1 MLRKWI
7 SSTLAV
13 LLLASTP
20 VFAQHAELTIVDKT
34 KAVEQVLYGTDQTGS
49 LSERLTRLEK
59 DIYGTESKDALMGKA
74 DKLYTYSK
82 ENTLTAPSLITRLNA
97 VEWAI
102 SHDQTAVPAKQKLEQ
117 LEQLLIGAPATGAFD
132 KRITKVTNIA
142 FTESPE
148 ISEVTL
154 FQDTLVKIKMVTPLD
169 TRQNREG
176 DSFAFQASE
185 DVYSNGVLVIAKG
198 AVGAGKVLK
207 VQQAR
212 NFGRDAKLDLS
223 FDTLQAFD
231 GTEVQTFLGDKAK
244 EETKSLA
251 KAAGAT
257 VAGLIVLGPVG
268 VVGGAFIHGKD
279 VTIPAGAELY
289 IQTKTEASVYG
300 LKVK

>member
-7 SSTLAV
+7 SGTLAV
-13 LLLASTP
+13 LVLAATP
-20 VFAQHAELTIVDKT
+20 VFAQTAELTIVDKT
-34 KAVEQVLYGTDQTGS
+34 KAVEQVLYGADQTGS

-59 DIYGTESKDALMGKA
+59 DIYGSESKEALMGKA

-82 ENTLTAPSLITRLNA
+82 ENTLTSPSLITRLNA

-102 SHDQTAVPAKQKLEQ
+102 SHNQTAVPAKQKLEQ
-117 LEQLLIGAPATGAFD
+117 LEQLLIGAPAIGSFD
-132 KRITKVTNIA
+132 KRITKVSNIA
-142 FTESPE
+142 FTQSPE
-148 ISEVTL
+148 MSEVTL
-154 FQDTLVKIKMVTPLD
+154 FQDTLVRIKMVTPLD

-176 DSFAFQASE
+176 DKFTFQASE
-185 DVYSNGVLVIAKG
+185 DVYVNGVLVIAKG
-198 AVGAGKVLK
+198 AVGEGKILK

-231 GTEVQTFLGDKAK
+231 GTEVQTILGDKAK

-289 IQTKTEASVYG
+289 IQTKSEASVYG

>member
-7 SSTLAV
+7 SGTLAV

-59 DIYGTESKDALMGKA
+59 DIYGTESKEALMGKA

-82 ENTLTAPSLITRLNA
+82 ENTPTAPSLITRLNA

-132 KRITKVTNIA
+132 KRITKVSNIA

-176 DSFAFQASE
+176 DSFVFQASE

-198 AVGAGKVLK
+198 AVGEGKVLK

-279 VTIPAGAELY
+279 VTIPTGAELY
-289 IQTKTEASVYG
+289 IQTKAEASVYG

>member
-7 SSTLAV
+7 SGTLAV
-13 LLLASTP
+13 LVLAATP
-20 VFAQHAELTIVDKT
+20 VFAQTAELTIVDKT

-59 DIYGTESKDALMGKA
+59 DIYGSESKEALMGKA

-82 ENTLTAPSLITRLNA
+82 ENTLTSPSLITRLNA

-102 SHDQTAVPAKQKLEQ
+102 SHTQTAVPAKQKLEQ
-117 LEQLLIGAPATGAFD
+117 LEQLLIGAPATGSFD
-132 KRITKVTNIA
+132 KRITKVSNIA
-142 FTESPE
+142 FTQSPE
-148 ISEVTL
+148 MSEVTL
-154 FQDTLVKIKMVTPLD
+154 FQDTLVRIKMVTPLD

-176 DSFAFQASE
+176 DTFTFQASE
-185 DVYSNGVLVIAKG
+185 DVYVNGVLVIAKG
-198 AVGAGKVLK
+198 AVGEGKILK

-231 GTEVQTFLGDKAK
+231 GTEVQTILGDKAK

-289 IQTKTEASVYG
+289 IQTKSEASVYG

>member
-7 SSTLAV
+7 SGTLAV
-13 LLLASTP
+13 LVLAATP
-20 VFAQHAELTIVDKT
+20 VFAQTAELTIVDKT

-59 DIYGTESKDALMGKA
+59 DIYGSESKEALMGKA

-82 ENTLTAPSLITRLNA
+82 ENTLTSPSLITRLNA

-102 SHDQTAVPAKQKLEQ
+102 SHNQTAVPAKQKLEQ
-117 LEQLLIGAPATGAFD
+117 LEQLLIGAPAIGSFD
-132 KRITKVTNIA
+132 KRITKVSNIA
-142 FTESPE
+142 FTQSPE
-148 ISEVTL
+148 MSEVTL
-154 FQDTLVKIKMVTPLD
+154 FQDTLVRIKMVTPLD

-176 DSFAFQASE
+176 DKFTFQASE
-185 DVYSNGVLVIAKG
+185 DVYVNGVLVIAKG
-198 AVGAGKVLK
+198 AVGEGKILK

-231 GTEVQTFLGDKAK
+231 GTEVQTILGDKAK

-289 IQTKTEASVYG
+289 IQTKSEASVYG

>member
-7 SSTLAV
+7 SGTLAV
-13 LLLASTP
+13 LVLAGTP
-20 VFAQHAELTIVDKT
+20 VFAQNAELTIVDKT

-59 DIYGTESKDALMGKA
+59 EIYGSETKEALMGKA

-102 SHDQTAVPAKQKLEQ
+102 SHNQTAVPAKQKLEQ
-117 LEQLLIGAPATGAFD
+117 LEQLLIGAPAPGALD
-132 KRITKVTNIA
+132 KRITKVSNIA
-142 FTESPE
+142 FTQSPE
-148 ISEVTL
+148 MNEVTL
-154 FQDTLVKIKMVTPLD
+154 FPDTLVRIKMITPLD

-176 DSFAFQASE
+176 DAFTFEASE
-185 DVYSNGVLVIAKG
+185 DVYVNGVLVIAKG
-198 AVGAGKVLK
+198 AVGEGKILK

-279 VTIPAGAELY
+279 VTIPVGAELY
-289 IQTKTEASVYG
+289 IQTKAEASVYG

>member
-7 SSTLAV
+7 SGTLAV

-117 LEQLLIGAPATGAFD
+117 LEQLLTGAPVTGAFD
-132 KRITKVTNIA
+132 KRITKVSNIA

>member
-7 SSTLAV
+7 SGTLAV
-13 LLLASTP
+13 LVLAATP
-20 VFAQHAELTIVDKT
+20 VFAQTAELTIVDKT

-59 DIYGTESKDALMGKA
+59 DIYGSESKEALMGKA

-82 ENTLTAPSLITRLNA
+82 ENTLTSPSLITRLNA

-102 SHDQTAVPAKQKLEQ
+102 SHNQTAVPAKQKLEQ
-117 LEQLLIGAPATGAFD
+117 LEQLLIGAPAPGALD
-132 KRITKVTNIA
+132 KRITKVSNIA
-142 FTESPE
+142 FTQSPE
-148 ISEVTL
+148 MSEVTL
-154 FQDTLVKIKMVTPLD
+154 FQDTLVRIKMVTPLD

-176 DSFAFQASE
+176 DTFTFQASE
-185 DVYSNGVLVIAKG
+185 DVYVNGVLVIAKG
-198 AVGAGKVLK
+198 AVGEGKILK

-289 IQTKTEASVYG
+289 IQTKAEASVYG

>member
-7 SSTLAV
+7 SGTLAV

-59 DIYGTESKDALMGKA
+59 DIYGTETKEALMGKA

-198 AVGAGKVLK
+198 AIGAGKVLK

-289 IQTKTEASVYG
+289 IQTKTEASVHG

>member
-7 SSTLAV
+7 SGTLALLV
-13 LLLASTP
+13 LAGTP
-20 VFAQHAELTIVDKT
+20 VFAQNAELTIVDKT

-59 DIYGTESKDALMGKA
+59 EIYGSETKEALMGKA

-82 ENTLTAPSLITRLNA
+82 ENTMSAPSLITRLNA

-102 SHDQTAVPAKQKLEQ
+102 SHNQTAVPAKQKLEQ
-117 LEQLLIGAPATGAFD
+117 LEQLLIGAPAPGALD
-132 KRITKVTNIA
+132 KRITKVANIA
-142 FTESPE
+142 FTQTPE
-148 ISEVTL
+148 MSEVTL
-154 FQDTLVKIKMVTPLD
+154 FQDTLVRIKMVTPLD

-176 DSFAFQASE
+176 DAFTFEASE
-185 DVYSNGVLVIAKG
+185 DVYVNGVLVIAKG
-198 AVGAGKVLK
+198 AVGEGKVLK

-212 NFGRDAKLDLS
+212 NFGRDAKMELS

-279 VTIPAGAELY
+279 VTIPASSELY
-289 IQTKTEASVYG
+289 IQTKAEASVYG

>member
-7 SSTLAV
+7 SGTLAA

-34 KAVEQVLYGTDQTGS
+34 KAVEQVLYGTEQTGS

-59 DIYGTESKDALMGKA
+59 EIYGTESKEALMGKA
-74 DKLYTYSK
+74 DKLYSYSK
-82 ENTLTAPSLITRLNA
+82 ENTPTAPSLITRLNA

-102 SHDQTAVPAKQKLEQ
+102 SHNQTAVPAKQKLEQ
-117 LEQLLIGAPATGAFD
+117 LEQLLIGAPATGTFD
-132 KRITKVTNIA
+132 KRIIKVSNIA

-148 ISEVTL
+148 VSEVTL

-169 TRQNREG
+169 TRKNREG

-198 AVGAGKVLK
+198 ATGEGKVLK

-212 NFGRDAKLDLS
+212 NFGRDAQLDLS
-223 FDTLQAFD
+223 FNTLQAFD

-268 VVGGAFIHGKD
+268 VVGGAFIRGKD

>member
-198 AVGAGKVLK
+198 AFGAGKVLK

>member
-7 SSTLAV
+7 SGTLAV
-13 LLLASTP
+13 LVLAATP
-20 VFAQHAELTIVDKT
+20 VFAQTAELTIVDKT

-59 DIYGTESKDALMGKA
+59 DIYGSESKEALMGKA

-102 SHDQTAVPAKQKLEQ
+102 SHTQTAVPAKQKLEQ
-117 LEQLLIGAPATGAFD
+117 LEQLLIGAPAIGAFD
-132 KRITKVTNIA
+132 KRITKVSNIA
-142 FTESPE
+142 FTQSPE
-148 ISEVTL
+148 MSEVTL
-154 FQDTLVKIKMVTPLD
+154 FQDTLVRIKMVTPLD

-176 DSFAFQASE
+176 DTFTFQASE
-185 DVYSNGVLVIAKG
+185 DVYVNGVLVIAKG
-198 AVGAGKVLK
+198 AVGEGKILK

-231 GTEVQTFLGDKAK
+231 GTEVQTILGDKAK

-289 IQTKTEASVYG
+289 IQTKSEASVYG

>member
-7 SSTLAV
+7 SGTLAV
-13 LLLASTP
+13 LVLAGTP
-20 VFAQHAELTIVDKT
+20 VFAQNAELTIVDKT

-59 DIYGTESKDALMGKA
+59 EIYGSETKEALMGKA

-102 SHDQTAVPAKQKLEQ
+102 SHNQTAVPAKQKLEQ
-117 LEQLLIGAPATGAFD
+117 LEQLLIGAPAPGALD
-132 KRITKVTNIA
+132 KRITKVSNIA
-142 FTESPE
+142 FTQSPE
-148 ISEVTL
+148 MNEVTL
-154 FQDTLVKIKMVTPLD
+154 FPDTLVRIKMITPLD

-176 DSFAFQASE
+176 DAFTFEASE
-185 DVYSNGVLVIAKG
+185 DVYVNGVLVIAKG
-198 AVGAGKVLK
+198 AVGEGKILK

-289 IQTKTEASVYG
+289 IQTKAEASVYG

>member
-7 SSTLAV
+7 SGTLAV

-59 DIYGTESKDALMGKA
+59 DIYGTESKEALMGKA

-82 ENTLTAPSLITRLNA
+82 ENTPTAPSLITRLNA

-102 SHDQTAVPAKQKLEQ
+102 SHDQTSVPAKQKLEQ

>member
-7 SSTLAV
+7 SGTLAV
-13 LLLASTP
+13 LVLAATP
-20 VFAQHAELTIVDKT
+20 VFAQNAELTIVDKT

-59 DIYGTESKDALMGKA
+59 DIYGSESKEALMGKA

-82 ENTLTAPSLITRLNA
+82 ENTLTSPSLITRLNA

-102 SHDQTAVPAKQKLEQ
+102 SHTQTAAPAKQKLEQ
-117 LEQLLIGAPATGAFD
+117 LEQLLIGAPAPGALD
-132 KRITKVTNIA
+132 KRITKVSNIA
-142 FTESPE
+142 FTQSPE
-148 ISEVTL
+148 MSEVTL
-154 FQDTLVKIKMVTPLD
+154 FQDTLVRIKMVTPLD

-176 DSFAFQASE
+176 DIFTFQASE
-185 DVYSNGVLVIAKG
+185 DVYVNGALVIAKG
-198 AVGAGKVLK
+198 AIGDGKILK

-279 VTIPAGAELY
+279 VTIPAGTELY

>member
-7 SSTLAV
+7 SGTLAV
-13 LLLASTP
+13 LVLAATP
-20 VFAQHAELTIVDKT
+20 VFAQTAELTIVDKT

-59 DIYGTESKDALMGKA
+59 DIYGSESKEALMGKA

-82 ENTLTAPSLITRLNA
+82 ENTLTSPSLITRLNA

-102 SHDQTAVPAKQKLEQ
+102 SHNQTAVPAKQKLEQ
-117 LEQLLIGAPATGAFD
+117 LEQLLIGAPAPGALD
-132 KRITKVTNIA
+132 KRITKVSNIA
-142 FTESPE
+142 FAQSPE
-148 ISEVTL
+148 MSEVTL
-154 FQDTLVKIKMVTPLD
+154 FQDTLVRIKMVTPLD

-176 DSFAFQASE
+176 DNFTFQASE
-185 DVYSNGVLVIAKG
+185 DVYVNGVLVIAKG
-198 AVGAGKVLK
+198 AVGEGKILK

-231 GTEVQTFLGDKAK
+231 GTEVQTILGDKAK

-289 IQTKTEASVYG
+289 IQTKSEASIYG

>member
-7 SSTLAV
+7 SGTLAV
-13 LLLASTP
+13 LVLASAP
-20 VFAQHAELTIVDKT
+20 VFAQNAELTIVDKT

-59 DIYGTESKDALMGKA
+59 EIYGSETKEALMGKA
-74 DKLYTYSK
+74 DKLYTYAK
-82 ENTLTAPSLITRLNA
+82 ENSLTTPSLITRLNA
-97 VEWAI
+97 VEWAV
-102 SHDQTAVPAKQKLEQ
+102 SHNQTAVPAKQKLEQ
-117 LEQLLIGAPATGAFD
+117 MEQLLIGAPAIGAFD
-132 KRITKVTNIA
+132 KRITKIANIA
-142 FTESPE
+142 FTEKPE
-148 ISEVTL
+148 VNEVTL

-169 TRQNREG
+169 TQQNREG
-176 DSFAFQASE
+176 DTFTFQASE
-185 DVYSNGVLVIAKG
+185 DVYVNGVLAIAKG
-198 AVGAGKVLK
+198 AVGEGKILK

-212 NFGRDAKLDLS
+212 NFGRDAKLELS

-231 GTEVQTFLGDKAK
+231 GTEVQTILGEKAK

-279 VTIPAGAELY
+279 VTIPAGSELY
-289 IQTKTEASVYG
+289 IQTKAEASVYG
-300 LKVK
+300 IKVK

>member
-7 SSTLAV
+7 SGTLAV
-13 LLLASTP
+13 LVLASTP
-20 VFAQHAELTIVDKT
+20 VFAQNAELTIVDKT

-59 DIYGTESKDALMGKA
+59 DIYGTESKEALMGKA

-102 SHDQTAVPAKQKLEQ
+102 SHNQTAVPAKQKLEQ
-117 LEQLLIGAPATGAFD
+117 LEQLLTGAPVTGAFD
-132 KRITKVTNIA
+132 KRITKVSNIA

-148 ISEVTL
+148 MSEVTL

-176 DSFAFQASE
+176 DIFSFQASE
-185 DVYSNGVLVIAKG
+185 DVYSNGVLVVAKG
-198 AVGAGKVLK
+198 AIGEGKVLK

>member
-7 SSTLAV
+7 SGTLAV
-13 LLLASTP
+13 LVLASAP
-20 VFAQHAELTIVDKT
+20 VFAQNAELTIVDKT

-49 LSERLTRLEK
+49 LSERLTKLEK
-59 DIYGTESKDALMGKA
+59 EIYGSETKEALMGKA

-102 SHDQTAVPAKQKLEQ
+102 SHNQTAVPAKQKLEQ
-117 LEQLLIGAPATGAFD
+117 LEQLLIGAPAPGALD
-132 KRITKVTNIA
+132 KRITKVSNIA
-142 FTESPE
+142 FTQSPE
-148 ISEVTL
+148 MSEVTL
-154 FQDTLVKIKMVTPLD
+154 FQDTLVRIKMVTPLD

-176 DSFAFQASE
+176 DAFTFEASE
-185 DVYSNGVLVIAKG
+185 DVYVNGVLVIAKG
-198 AVGAGKVLK
+198 AVGEGKILK

-212 NFGRDAKLDLS
+212 NFGRDAKMELS

-231 GTEVQTFLGDKAK
+231 GTEVQTILGDKAK

-279 VTIPAGAELY
+279 VTIPAGSELY
-289 IQTKTEASVYG
+289 IQTKAEASVYG

>member
-7 SSTLAV
+7 SGTLAV
-13 LLLASTP
+13 LVLAATP
-20 VFAQHAELTIVDKT
+20 VFAQTAELTIVDKT

-59 DIYGTESKDALMGKA
+59 DIYGSESKEALMGKA

-82 ENTLTAPSLITRLNA
+82 ENTLTSPSLITRLNA

-102 SHDQTAVPAKQKLEQ
+102 SHTQTAVPAKQKLEQ
-117 LEQLLIGAPATGAFD
+117 LEQLLIGAPAIGAFD
-132 KRITKVTNIA
+132 KRITKVSNIA
-142 FTESPE
+142 FTQSPE
-148 ISEVTL
+148 MSEVTL
-154 FQDTLVKIKMVTPLD
+154 FQDTLVRIKMVTSLD

-176 DSFAFQASE
+176 DAFTFQASE
-185 DVYSNGVLVIAKG
+185 DVYVNGVLVIAKG
-198 AVGAGKVLK
+198 AVGEGKILK

-212 NFGRDAKLDLS
+212 NFGRDAKLELS

-279 VTIPAGAELY
+279 VTIPAGSELY